1 MSYHAYTDLHY
12 VDRWWATGANGE
24 VSQVNIEKRD
34 VDYHFS
40 NHFHPFIGDVLVGE
54 DRHLLAGLTTRLLR
68 SGIRALEGTDT
79 ARADGG
85 DVLGDPTDAEL
96 YDGTFFEAYD
106 PTSEVVGDAP
116 VKDLDFS
123 SGGAYSVYNWE
134 LFFHIPL
141 TIAIHLSRN
150 QRFQEAQRWLHL
162 LFDPTDDT
170 DGPTPERFWKV
181 KPLQFTEIQRIE
193 AILVNLATETD
204 PALRE
209 ETVHAIHEWQ
219 DKPFRPHVVA
229 RRRHSAYMYKTVMA
243 YLDNLIAW
251 GDHLFRQDTRESIND
266 ATQLYVLAANL
277 LGPRPQEVPKRGE
290 IRPRSYADIRAQL
303 REFGTVLQD
312 IETTLPFDTY
322 PMPSTADNNNEP
334 AALASIGRSLYFCV
348 PRNDKLLE
356 YWDTVADRLFK
367 IRNSLNIRGIFR
379 QLPIYDP
386 PIDPANL
393 ARAAAAGL
401 DISAVIAGLNQP
413 LPLVRF
419 PFLINRA
426 TELAG
431 EVRALGASLLSA
443 IEKDDAEALA
453 ILRTSHERAIL
464 DLTESVRYAQ
474 WQEATKAREGLGRSL
489 GITIRR
495 YTYYERLLGM
505 DENDIE
511 LPEMDDLDIQQLL
524 DGRLRSD
531 EPEVTPRDIDV
542 QVAQGDL
549 FEAAGH
555 FLNPEEALELQLQN
569 AAEQPLSAAMA
580 IDAVTAV
587 LHYLPTVTV
596 DAHPMG
602 TGLDVQAWGSANI
615 TGYLSS
621 LSGLLKSSAD
631 ELNRRAARVGR
642 VGGYGRRE
650 QEWAFQSSQAAGEI
664 SATLKQL
671 RAAQIREFIAK
682 REYESHQKQ
691 IAQAEEIADFLTN
704 ERRGKTTNKNLYSWM
719 RREIQALHSQSF
731 QLAFDVAKKA
741 ERALQHEL
749 GDTDLTYLKYN
760 YPSGKEGLLAGEKL
774 HVDLKR
780 MEIDYHDR
788 NRREYE
794 LTRNVSLLQVNPL
807 ALLQLRMTGR
817 CTLALPEELFDL
829 DGPGHYF
836 RRIKSLALTVPSVTG
851 PYVNVNCTLR
861 LVKST
866 IRTSPALLDGE
877 YARTDPDDGRFNDHL
892 GSLEAVVTSSGQSDT
907 GMFQTDLNDQR
918 YLPFEGS
925 GAISEW
931 QLELPANPANDD
943 PSQFDYQTITDIIL
957 QLRYTAREGGAL
969 LRNGALTHLKT
980 RIDEAETV
988 GSARMFSIRH
998 EFPTEWARYA
1008 STTIDN
1014 TTPRAPLTLTLKPE
1028 HYPFWSR
1035 GRLGELRRMTL
1046 VARTTSATLEVS
1058 NTPNPN
1064 DPGTHTY
1071 TLTQPE
1077 SLGNLWLGDVTDVP
1091 LPAPIGVLTLY
1102 LNDTSLDDLW
1112 LVATWGAN
1120 T

>member
-1 MSYHAYTDLHY
+1 MSYHTYTDLHY
-12 VDRWWATGANGE
+12 IDGWWATDANGE
-24 VSQVNIEKRD
+24 VRQVNVEKRD

-54 DRHLLAGLTTRLLR
+54 DRHLVGLTTRLLR
-68 SGIRALEGTDT
+68 SGIRALERADT
-79 ARADGG
+79 ARVDGG
-85 DVLGDPTDAEL
+85 DVLVDPTDAEL
-96 YDGTFFEAYD
+96 YDGTFFETYD
-106 PTSEVVGDAP
+106 PTSEVVGDRP

-162 LFDPTDDT
+162 LFDPTDDRR
-170 DGPTPERFWKV
+170 GPTPERFWKV
-181 KPLQFTEIQRIE
+181 KPFQLTEIQRIE
-193 AILVNLATETD
+193 TILVNLATGDD
-204 PALRE
+204 PALLE
-209 ETVHAIHEWQ
+209 ETVNAIHEWK

-229 RRRHSAYMYKTVMA
+229 RHRHSAYMYKTVMA

-303 REFGTVLQD
+303 NEFGTVLQD
-312 IETTLPFDTY
+312 IETTLPFGIY
-322 PMPSTADNNNEP
+322 PIPNTAGNDDQ
-334 AALASIGRSLYFCV
+334 AATLASIGMSLYFCV

-367 IRNSLNIRGIFR
+367 IRNSLNIRGVFR
-379 QLPIYDP
+379 QLPLFEP
-386 PIDPANL
+386 PIDPAML

-401 DISAVIAGLNQP
+401 DVSAVIAGLNQP

-419 PFLINRA
+419 QFLINKA
-426 TELAG
+426 TELAS
-431 EVRALGASLLSA
+431 EVRALGATLLSA
-443 IEKDDAEALA
+443 IEKEDAEALA
-453 ILRTSHERAIL
+453 ILRSAHERAIL

-474 WQEATKAREGLGRSL
+474 WQEAIKAREGLERSL
-489 GITIRR
+489 GVVIRR
-495 YTYYERLLGM
+495 YTFYERLLGM
-505 DENDIE
+505 DENDVE
-511 LPEMDDLDIQQLL
+511 LPEMDDLDVQQLV

-531 EPEVTPRDIDV
+531 EPEVTPREIDV

-555 FLNPEEALELQLQN
+555 FLSPEEALELQLQN
-569 AAEQPLSAAMA
+569 MAEQPLSAAMA
-580 IDAVTAV
+580 VDAVTAI
-587 LHYLPTVTV
+587 LHYLPTVTAA
-596 DAHPMG
+596 AHPFGAGVDVTWG
-602 TGLDVQAWGSANI
+602 TANI

-631 ELNRRAARVGR
+631 VVNRRAARVGR
-642 VGGYGRRE
+642 VAGYGRRE
-650 QEWAFQSSQAAGEI
+650 QDWAFQSGLAAGEI
-664 SATLKQL
+664 GATLKQL

-691 IAQAEEIADFLTN
+691 IVQAEEIADFLTD

-719 RREIQALHSQSF
+719 RREVQALHSQSF

-774 HVDLKR
+774 HLDLKR

-794 LTRNVSLLQVNPL
+794 LTRNISLLQVNPL
-807 ALLQLRMTGR
+807 GLLQLRMTGR
-817 CTLALPEELFDL
+817 CTLTLPEELFDL

-836 RRIKSLALTVPSVTG
+836 RRIKSVAITVPSVTG
-851 PYVNVNCTLR
+851 PYVNVNSTLR
-861 LVKST
+861 LVNST
-866 IRTSPALLDGE
+866 IRTSAILLDGE
-877 YARTDPDDGRFNDHL
+877 YARTDPDDARFNDHL
-892 GSLEAVVTSSGQSDT
+892 GSLDAVVTSSGQSDT

-918 YLPFEGS
+918 YLPFEGA
-925 GAISEW
+925 GVISEW

-943 PSQFDYQTITDIIL
+943 PSQFDYQTITDVIL

-969 LRNGALTHLKT
+969 LRDAALTHLKT
-980 RIDEAETV
+980 RIDEAEAV
-988 GSARMFSIRH
+988 GSTRMFSIRH
-998 EFPTEWARYA
+998 EFPTEWARFT

-1035 GRLGELRRMTL
+1035 GRLGELKRMTL
-1046 VARTTSATLEVS
+1046 IAHTTSTTLEIS
-1058 NTPNPN
+1058 NTPDPN

-1077 SLGNLWLGDVTDVP
+1077 SLGNLWLGDVTDDP
-1091 LPAPIGVLTLY
+1091 LPAPTGELTLY
-1102 LNDTSLDDLW
+1102 LSDTGLDDLW
-1112 LVATWGAN
+1112 LLATWGAN